1 MRTNTLIKILSVFSA
16 ISLAGCDV
24 KDPIYNTPH
33 PGHGKI
39 TLTTDWTNRT
49 AGIDIPAS
57 YTVVTGDYATV
68 VSGASNTLDRLFEP
82 GTYRAHIYNTPEHIT
97 VSGTVVTVSGASGN
111 VDGVGQFVQ
120 EMPGWLFTG
129 AVDATI
135 EADTDYALAA
145 VMQQQVRQLTL
156 FIEPTGGTTDRI
168 ESIEGYL
175 SGVASTL
182 DMDNGTHAAPLNAAL
197 VFTKVTDGTN
207 AGKWAATVRLLG
219 VTGNRQTLHVTI
231 FFEGNAPKPV
241 SLTDGDGNEG
251 CNLTA
256 VLAAF
261 NANKATPLTLGGKV
275 VETPTGAGFTATI
288 IDWTAGNGSGDDID
302 ANM

>member
-1 MRTNTLIKILSVFSA
+1 MRTNTLLKILSVFSA

-49 AGIDIPAS
+49 VGIDIPAS

-97 VSGTVVTVSGASGN
+97 VSGTVVTVAGASGN

-120 EMPGWLFTG
+120 EMPGWLFTST
-129 AVDATI
+129 VDAAI
-135 EADTDYALAA
+135 EKDTDYELTAA
-145 VMQQQVRQLTL
+145 MQQQVRQLTL
-156 FIEPTGGTTDRI
+156 VIEPTGGTISNI
-168 ESIEGYL
+168 ESISGYL
-175 SGVASTL
+175 SGAASTL
-182 DMDNGTHAAPLNAAL
+182 DIDNGTHGNASNVAL
-197 VFTKVTDGTN
+197 EFAQVTDGAN
-207 AGKWAATVRLLG
+207 AGKWSATVRLLG
-219 VTGNRQTLHVTI
+219 TVGTQQRLIAIIKFTGGKPGDLTLD
-231 FFEGNAPKPV
+231 
-241 SLTDGDGNEG
+241 SD
-251 CNLTA
+251 LTA
-256 VLAAF
+256 DLSAF
-261 NANKATPLTLGGKV
+261 NTDKKTPLTLGGKV

-288 IDWTAGNGSGDDID
+288 IDWTAGNGEGGENGS
-302 ANM
+302 ASQ

>member
-1 MRTNTLIKILSVFSA
+1 MRTNTLLKILSVFSA

-49 AGIDIPAS
+49 VGIDIPAS

-97 VSGTVVTVSGASGN
+97 VSGTVVTVAGASGN

-120 EMPGWLFTG
+120 EMPGWLFTST
-129 AVDATI
+129 VDAAI
-135 EADTDYALAA
+135 EKDTDYELTAA
-145 VMQQQVRQLTL
+145 MQQQVRQLTL
-156 FIEPTGGTTDRI
+156 VIEPTGGTISNI
-168 ESIEGYL
+168 ESISGYL
-175 SGVASTL
+175 SGAASTL
-182 DMDNGTHAAPLNAAL
+182 DIDNGTHGNASNVAL
-197 VFTKVTDGTN
+197 EFAQVTDGAN
-207 AGKWAATVRLLG
+207 AGKWSATVRLLG
-219 VTGNRQTLHVTI
+219 TAGAQQRLIATIKFTGGKPGGLTLD
-231 FFEGNAPKPV
+231 
-241 SLTDGDGNEG
+241 SD
-251 CNLTA
+251 LTA
-256 VLAAF
+256 DLSTF
-261 NANKATPLTLGGKV
+261 NTDKKTPLTLGGKV

-288 IDWTAGNGSGDDID
+288 IDWTAGNGEGGENGS
-302 ANM
+302 ASQ